1 MATPQPVTAA
11 ARPHR
16 MSRGW
21 MITGLILFAYVTTH
35 LINHAFGLFGLAA
48 MDRGQKIFLAI
59 WRNPVGTV
67 ALYASLTIHLTLALR
82 SLYWRRTL
90 RMRPRD
96 ATQLILG
103 LAIPPLLAAHA
114 IDTRLAHEWFDAVPS
129 YARVVLQYR
138 LEPFDGASQILL
150 LVVAWIHGCLG
161 IYFWLRLKPWYAR
174 VAPVMAALALLVP
187 IFALL
192 GLLEALREMEAMA
205 EQTGWILKVLAAAH
219 QPGNAARATL
229 GETTQI
235 ARGALGAILILTLVA
250 RHLRN
255 RFERRHR
262 SILVSYPGGRVV
274 RTPIGLT
281 VLEASRL
288 GHIPH
293 ASVCGGR
300 GRCSTCRV
308 RVLDGRD
315 LLPAAGVEEAAL
327 LKRIGASADVRLA
340 CQLRPIDDLMVMP
353 LLPAGTSA
361 RDSGIAAD
369 YLQGD
374 ERETCV
380 LFADLRGFTRFAE
393 RKLPYDVVF
402 FLNRYFDAMGGAIE
416 RAGGVANQFTGDGVM
431 ALFGL
436 EVGPEQGCRQTI
448 DAAIAM
454 VRGIA
459 EMNAGLAEELAEPLR
474 IGIGIHV
481 GPTVVGRMGRG
492 VAMYL
497 TAVGDTV
504 HVASRLQDLTKQY
517 RCQMVVSEAAAA
529 RAGVDV
535 SAFPREEIAVRN
547 RAEPVAIRVIEDVA
561 ALAVAKETTAAT

>member
-1 MATPQPVTAA
+1 
-11 ARPHR
+11 

-59 WRNPVGTV
+59 WHNPVGTV

>member
-1 MATPQPVTAA
+1 
-11 ARPHR
+11 

-59 WRNPVGTV
+59 WHNPVGTV

-436 EVGPEQGCRQTI
+436 EVGPEQGCRQAI